1 MQTSVHYDAEA
12 ISTDLISRKRRN
24 VSGTSSAESN
34 WVGYPVE
41 DNTEGEI
48 HESFDVSG
56 EILKLFFADKGITR
70 KSLGSSWGITG
81 ELRLFI
87 YQG

>member
-56 EILKLFFADKGITR
+56 EILKLFLQTR
-70 KSLGSSWGITG
+70 ELLGNPWGVLG
-81 ELRLFI
+81 ELL
-87 YQG
+87 GN